1 MYIQLISLH
10 GLIRGEGI
18 EMGRDSDTGGQVR
31 YVIDLARTLAQSKGV
46 EQVDLFTRRIRDKRV
61 SPDYEKTV
69 EDLGPKARIV
79 RLPCG
84 GGRYLRKERLWP
96 HLDDYV
102 DAMISF
108 TRREGRIPTIV
119 HGHYADAGYVANEV
133 ASAFAV
139 PFVFTG
145 HSLGRDKKAYLESQ
159 GMSEEA
165 MAKEF
170 RINHRIAMEER
181 SLASANMVVTST
193 RHERDTQYA
202 RYDNGEEPR
211 FEIIPPGTGL
221 DRFFPYYEYDLS
233 RDHVPEMYKQA
244 RMRMQAELDRFH
256 FGRDRPLILAL
267 CRPDKR
273 KNIGAII
280 EAYGRDKE
288 LQGLA
293 NLAVFAGIR
302 RNITEMPDN
311 EREVLTDILLAMDQ
325 FDLYGKMA
333 VPKRLDSER
342 EVPELYRIAASNRGV
357 FVNTAFVE
365 PFGLTYIESS
375 ACGLPFVGT
384 RNGGPQDI
392 VENCE
397 SGILVDVEDHAAVAA
412 AIKKLLTDRDL
423 WERYSN
429 NGINRVRE
437 HYSWDHHCERY
448 LEAIG
453 EIVESSPKRYFAQQK
468 TEDAPGR
475 RLSTVSSV
483 LITDID
489 NTLLGDDDA
498 LARLLELVKDERN
511 SLAFGVAS
519 GRHLSA
525 VLEVIEAHDIDTVDV
540 IVSSVGAEI
549 YYGPERT
556 PDKGWASHLR
566 HRWNRDRIEKALEPL
581 SFLYMQT
588 DLETQREFKVSYDL
602 DTDTIAPDDAMPL
615 IHEALYKTGVPHTLI
630 FSHGMFIDI
639 LPQRASKGKAVRYLS
654 NKWNVPLERIA
665 TAGDS
670 GNDIDMLRGRT
681 AGIVVGNYSEEM
693 EPLKESGSRVYFAE
707 GHYAEGILEGL
718 RHYGLIPNQ
727 EPPSQ

>member
-1 MYIQLISLH
+1 MYIQLISIH
-10 GLIRGEGI
+10 GLIRGEEI
-18 EMGRDSDTGGQVR
+18 EMGRDADTGGQVR
-31 YVIDLARTLAQSKGV
+31 YVIDLARTLGQIEEI

-61 SPDYEKTV
+61 SSDYEKPF
-69 EDLGPKARIV
+69 EELGPKARLV

-84 GGRYLRKERLWP
+84 GGRYVRKERLWP
-96 HLDDYV
+96 HLDDFV

-159 GMSEEA
+159 GWSDDA
-165 MAKEF
+165 MEKEF
-170 RINHRIAMEER
+170 RIQHRISMEER
-181 SLASANMVVTST
+181 ALASASLVVTST

-202 RYDNGEEPR
+202 RYDNGNKPR

-221 DRFFPYYEYDLS
+221 DRFFPYYDYELAPD
-233 RDHVPEMYKQA
+233 RVPEVYKQA
-244 RMRMQAELDRFH
+244 RMSMLAELDRFH
-256 FGRDRPLILAL
+256 FVRDRPLILAM

-302 RNITEMPDN
+302 KNIADMPDN
-311 EREVLTDILLAMDQ
+311 ERQVLMDILLAMDQ

-333 VPKRLDSER
+333 VPKRHDSER
-342 EVPELYRIAASNRGV
+342 EVPELYRLAASNRGV

-365 PFGLTYIESS
+365 PFGLTYIEAS

-384 RNGGPQDI
+384 ENGGPQDI
-392 VENCE
+392 VENCQ
-397 SGILVDVEDHAAVAA
+397 SGILVDVEDHEQVAA
-412 AIKKLLTDRDL
+412 AIKKLLTDGTL
-423 WERYSN
+423 WERCSN
-429 NGINRVRE
+429 NGINRVRQY
-437 HYSWDHHCERY
+437 YSWDRHCERY
-448 LEAIG
+448 LEAVK
-453 EIVESSPKRYFAQQK
+453 EIVESSPESHFAWQK
-468 TEDAPGR
+468 SEEAPGR
-475 RLSTVSSV
+475 RLSKVSSV
-483 LITDID
+483 LMTDID

-498 LARLLELVKDERN
+498 LARLLEVVKDERN

-519 GRHLSA
+519 GRHLGA
-525 VLEVIEAHDIDTVDV
+525 VLEVIEAHHIDTVDV

-556 PDKGWASHLR
+556 FDKGWASHLR
-566 HRWNRDRIEKALEPL
+566 YRWNRERIESVLKPFEY
-581 SFLYMQT
+581 LYMQS
-588 DLETQREFKVSYDL
+588 DEETQREFKISYDL
-602 DTDTIAPDDAMPL
+602 NTEAIHPDVALPQ
-615 IHEALYKTGVPHTLI
+615 IREALYKAGVPHTLI
-630 FSHGMFIDI
+630 FSHGIFVDI

-681 AGIVVGNYSEEM
+681 AGIVVGNYSQEM
-693 EPLKESGSRVYFAE
+693 EPLRDGDSRVYFAK
-707 GHYAEGILEGL
+707 GCYAEGILEGL
-718 RHYGLIPNQ
+718 RHYGLIPSQ
-727 EPPSQ
+727 EPVPQ

>member
-1 MYIQLISLH
+1 MYIQLVSIH
-10 GLIRGEGI
+10 GLIRGNEI
-18 EMGRDSDTGGQVR
+18 EMGRDADTGGQVR
-31 YVIDLARTLAQSKGV
+31 YVIDLARTLGRLDVVQ
-46 EQVDLFTRRIRDKRV
+46 QVDLFTRRIRDKRV
-61 SPDYEKTV
+61 STDYEKTI
-69 EDLGPKARIV
+69 EELGPKARIV

-84 GGRYLRKERLWP
+84 GGRYIRKERLWP
-96 HLDDYV
+96 HLDDFV

-108 TRREGRIPTIV
+108 TRREGRIPDVV
-119 HGHYADAGYVANEV
+119 HGHYADAGYVASEV

-139 PFVFTG
+139 PFIFTG

-159 GMSEEA
+159 EWSEDA
-165 MAKEF
+165 MEKEF
-170 RINHRIAMEER
+170 AINHRIAMEER
-181 SLASANMVVTST
+181 ALASANMVVTST

-202 RYDNGEEPR
+202 RYDNCKEPR

-221 DRFFPYYEYDLS
+221 DRFFPYYDYELAP
-233 RDHVPEMYKQA
+233 DHVPETYKQA

-256 FGRDRPLILAL
+256 FGRDKPLILAM

-288 LQGLA
+288 LQALA
-293 NLAVFAGIR
+293 NLAIFAGIR
-302 RNITEMPDN
+302 KNIADMPEN
-311 EREVLTDILLAMDQ
+311 ERQVLMDILLAMDQ

-333 VPKRLDSER
+333 VPKRHDSER
-342 EVPELYRIAASNRGV
+342 EVPELYRLAASKRGV

-384 RNGGPQDI
+384 ENGGPQDI

-397 SGILVDVEDHAAVAA
+397 SGVLVDVEDHAEVAA
-412 AIKKLLTDRDL
+412 AIKKLLTDSDL
-423 WERYSN
+423 WDRYSS
-429 NGINRVRE
+429 NGVNLVRKY
-437 HYSWDHHCERY
+437 YSWDRHCERY
-448 LEAIG
+448 IAALK
-453 EIVESSPKRYFAQQK
+453 EIVESSPASYFAQQR
-468 TEDAPGR
+468 TEEAPGR
-475 RLSTVSSV
+475 RLSKVSSI

-489 NTLLGDDDA
+489 NTLMGDDEA
-498 LARLLELVKDERN
+498 LAILLELVKDERN

-525 VLEVIEAHDIDTVDV
+525 VEEVIEAHNIDTVDV
-540 IVSSVGAEI
+540 IISSVGAEI

-556 PDKGWASHLR
+556 SDKGWASHLR
-566 HRWNRDRIEKALEPL
+566 HRWNRERIEKALEPL
-581 SFLYMQT
+581 SFLLMQT
-588 DLETQREFKVSYDL
+588 DEETQREFKVSYDL
-602 DTDTIAPDDAMPL
+602 DTSAIDPDAAMPQ

-681 AGIVVGNYSEEM
+681 AGIVVGNYSQEM
-693 EPLKESGSRVYFAE
+693 EPLKDGSARVYFAK
-707 GHYAEGILEGL
+707 GFYAEGILEGL
-718 RHYGLIPNQ
+718 RHYGLIPSQ
-727 EPPSQ
+727 EPARQ